1 MIDIHTHILPG
12 VDDGSID
19 LENSL
24 IMLKQANEQGVTH
37 LVLTPHS
44 ILNSR
49 KFLSKEDLFLRFQK
63 LVNAA
68 KDIPIQLYLGSEI
81 FYTDKVISK
90 LDSGELQTFSDS
102 KYLLIEFSMR
112 NESDLDEILYNIRV
126 KGFQPILAHPERYEY
141 MTVEKLKQL
150 KENAL
155 IQINSTSIEGF
166 HGRKAKK
173 KAFEFLKEGLVDFVS
188 SDCHNSTTRTCSLK
202 KSYEIV
208 FNKFGE
214 ETARAIFENNQLI
227 MIQEI
232 DKYLDNSRK

>member
-68 KDIPIQLYLGSEI
+68 KDIPIQLYLGSE
-81 FYTDKVISK
+81 
-90 LDSGELQTFSDS
+90 
-102 KYLLIEFSMR
+102 
-112 NESDLDEILYNIRV
+112 
-126 KGFQPILAHPERYEY
+126 
-141 MTVEKLKQL
+141 
-150 KENAL
+150 
-155 IQINSTSIEGF
+155 
-166 HGRKAKK
+166 
-173 KAFEFLKEGLVDFVS
+173 
-188 SDCHNSTTRTCSLK
+188 
-202 KSYEIV
+202 
-208 FNKFGE
+208 
-214 ETARAIFENNQLI
+214 
-227 MIQEI
+227 
-232 DKYLDNSRK
+232 